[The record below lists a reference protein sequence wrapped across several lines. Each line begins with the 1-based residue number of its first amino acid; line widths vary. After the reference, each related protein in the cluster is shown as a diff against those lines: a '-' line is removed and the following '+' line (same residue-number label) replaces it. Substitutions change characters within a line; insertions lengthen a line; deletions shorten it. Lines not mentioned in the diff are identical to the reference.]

1 MSEFKDIKSKIN
13 LKDIKSTYIIKTIF
27 SFLHKKQKLKIIV
40 YNKELQKN
48 LLICFEDY
56 KKISRI
62 YKIGEKNGSTLGI
75 DSSYENINKISNNK
89 YISDGK
95 LRDMTK
101 EFIIQKCKLSKE
113 ELNHDYGNKR

>member
-75 DSSYENINKISNNK
+75 DSSYENIK
-89 YISDGK
+89 
-95 LRDMTK
+95 TK

-113 ELNHDYGNKR
+113 ELNNDYGNKR